1 MKVEIYSDVAC
12 PWCYIGKRRFERA
25 LADFPGAA
33 DVEVVYRPY
42 QLDPSAATTATP
54 LMAELAERYGPSA
67 REMVG
72 NAAAAG
78 RAEGLTMD
86 FDRALA
92 ANTLAAH
99 RLLHLAE
106 AEYGTSVQHAVS
118 ERLFAAYF
126 AEGADVSDHS
136 VLTGL
141 AAEAGMDRDRVGS
154 YLASDEGTGE
164 VRAGIAT
171 GRELGITA
179 VPTFVFEDRYAVQGA
194 QSPAAFLQALETV
207 AGELRSARELKREG

>member
-1 MKVEIYSDVAC
+1 MKVEIYSDVVC
-12 PWCYIGKRRFERA
+12 PWCYIGKRRFESA
-25 LADFPGAA
+25 LADFAGAA

-42 QLDPSAATTATP
+42 QLNPSAAPTATP
-54 LMAELAERYGPSA
+54 LMAELTGRYGPGA

-106 AEYGTSVQHAVS
+106 AEYGADAQHALS
-118 ERLFAAYF
+118 ERLFAAHF
-126 AEGADVSDHS
+126 AGGADVSDHA
-136 VLTGL
+136 VLTDL
-141 AAEAGMDRDRVGS
+141 AVDAGMDRDRVS
-154 YLASDEGTGE
+154 AYLASDEGTAE
-164 VRAGIAT
+164 VHAGIAT
-171 GRELGITA
+171 ARELGISA

-194 QSPAAFLQALETV
+194 QPPAAFLQALETV
-207 AGELRSARELKREG
+207 AAELRDGSSAS